1 MTTGRTCQQVHRHRE
16 ERSDEAIQESSG
28 RGPSPPGLLRSARN
42 DGFGLPRGLFG
53 CGTLRDGA
61 GEPLRPGGLALTR
74 ELIDRAGFHA
84 GETVADIG
92 CGLGASTRL
101 LRDRGVAAIGVDLLA
116 PFDAGARGEAPPLVV
131 ADAARLPFA
140 DDSLDGVLAEC
151 SLSLTADR
159 ALVLA
164 EWRRA
169 LRPGGRLALS
179 DVYCRDGGGAGRIA
193 TREALCAD
201 LAAAGFRVEAFEDR
215 SEALKSW
222 AARFIFRFGSLDP
235 LWGDGCAAD
244 PGSAGKAR
252 LGYALLV
259 AAKSGQR
266 APAGG

>member
-1 MTTGRTCQQVHRHRE
+1 MLRAPPERE
-16 ERSDEAIQESSG
+16 
-28 RGPSPPGLLRSARN
+28 
-42 DGFGLPRGLFG
+42 GLFG

-74 ELIDRAGFHA
+74 ELIDRAGFRA
-84 GETVADIG
+84 GETVADVG

-169 LRPGGRLALS
+169 LRRGGRLALS
-179 DVYCRDGGGAGRIA
+179 DVYRRDGGGAGTDRDARGAVRGPRGGRVPRRWRSRIG
-193 TREALCAD
+193 R
-201 LAAAGFRVEAFEDR
+201 RR
-215 SEALKSW
+215 
-222 AARFIFRFGSLDP
+222 
-235 LWGDGCAAD
+235 
-244 PGSAGKAR
+244 
-252 LGYALLV
+252 
-259 AAKSGQR
+259 
-266 APAGG
+266 